1 MRLNRS
7 RVIPGRGCVGGVV
20 GALLLILP
28 SWRGVRK
35 TVVSRMALEKPAV
48 AGDSPV
54 DENYCSPFSVSQ
66 VAASP

>member
-7 RVIPGRGCVGGVV
+7 RVIPGRGCVFGVV
-20 GALLLILP
+20 GVLLLGLP
-28 SWRGVRK
+28 AWRGVK
-35 TVVSRMALEKPAV
+35 NSVVSRMALEKPAV

-54 DENYCSPFSVSQ
+54 DENFCSPFNVSQ

>member
-7 RVIPGRGCVGGVV
+7 RVIPGRGCVVGVV
-20 GALLLILP
+20 GVLLLGLP
-28 SWRGVRK
+28 ASRGVRK

-54 DENYCSPFSVSQ
+54 DENFCSPFNVSQ